1 MTTFARTS
9 ARRTASLWGAGV
21 VLLGLCVGAYL
32 ALSAFFIAQR
42 AQETPAQAEVF
53 ARAID
58 DALGRLAHL
67 PFVLAIDPV
76 VLDAVQGQGTEG
88 LNPVLADVATR
99 SGAEFVYLMDTEGE
113 TIASS
118 NYESPDS
125 LIGNSYR
132 FRPYFADAMAG
143 GTGRFYAV
151 GVTTGRPGYFISEA
165 VRDRSGTIRGVV
177 VVKIGVSD
185 LTRALSGSG
194 DLVLVTNRQGVVL
207 ASTADP
213 LIYGVIAPLTE
224 ADLAVLEEQ
233 QQFGRQPLSVL
244 DWAESD
250 PRRVA
255 LDGVGYVWTKAAL
268 GEEDWTLHL
277 LSDLGDIRREALL
290 WVAIGLTFV
299 LALVIA
305 TTVFRAAQL
314 RQALTLSDE
323 ARRQLE
329 QEIED
334 RRTAEAK
341 LETARGELVRKNQL
355 AALGQL
361 SASITHEL
369 GQPISA
375 MRNYLAAEEIAADA
389 LPGQLN
395 PQLSG
400 LADRMQRILD
410 QLRSFGRVGGD
421 GIGAFDGAEA
431 ILNAVQLVRHTAR
444 DAGVA
449 LNADVVSVGLT
460 LKGQASRFE
469 QVIVNLL
476 RNGIDAAGM
485 GGDVALTARKASGD
499 VIIAVADTGDGIGSL
514 SMDALREPF
523 FSTKPSGK
531 GMGLGLAISAQ
542 IVNEMGGELAAKN
555 GATGGAVFTVRLP
568 EGTRHERAS
577 DSHRH

>member
-1 MTTFARTS
+1 
-9 ARRTASLWGAGV
+9 
-21 VLLGLCVGAYL
+21 
-32 ALSAFFIAQR
+32 
-42 AQETPAQAEVF
+42 
-53 ARAID
+53 
-58 DALGRLAHL
+58 LAHL
-67 PFVLAIDPV
+67 PYVLAIDPI
-76 VLDAVQGQGTEG
+76 VLDAVESKGTAA
-88 LNPVLADVATR
+88 LNPVLADIAVR
-99 SGAEFVYLMDTEGE
+99 SGAEFVYLMDTDGR

-118 NYESPDS
+118 NYDSPTS

-132 FRPYFADAMAG
+132 FRPYFTDALAG
-143 GTGRFYAV
+143 QAGRFYAV
-151 GVTTGRPGYFISEA
+151 GVTTGRPGYFLSEA
-165 VRDRSGTIRGVV
+165 VRDDAGIIRGVV

-207 ASTADP
+207 ASTAAS
-213 LIYGVIAPLTE
+213 LIYGVLAPLT
-224 ADLAVLEEQ
+224 ANDLAVLEEQ
-233 QQFGRQPLSVL
+233 QQFGQQPLTVL
-244 DWAESD
+244 DWEESD
-250 PRRVA
+250 PRQVS
-255 LDGVGYVWTKAAL
+255 LDGVGYVWTQAAL
-268 GEEDWTLHL
+268 EQEDWTLHL

-305 TTVFRAAQL
+305 TTVFRATQL
-314 RQALTLSDE
+314 RRALNVSDE

-334 RRTAEAK
+334 RHTAEAK
-341 LETARGELVRKNQL
+341 LERARSELARKNQL

-400 LADRMQRILD
+400 LAERMQRILD
-410 QLRSFGRVGGD
+410 QLRSFGRVGSD
-421 GIGAFDGAEA
+421 GVGAFDGAEA
-431 ILNAVQLVRHTAR
+431 IQNAVQLVRHTAQG
-444 DAGVA
+444 AGVT
-449 LNADVVSVGLT
+449 LEADVVSVGLR
-460 LKGQASRFE
+460 LDGQASRFE

-476 RNGIDAAGM
+476 RNGIDAAGT
-485 GGDVALTARKASGD
+485 GGEVELHARKVNGEV
-499 VIIAVADTGDGIGSL
+499 VISVADTGDGIGTL

-523 FSTKPSGK
+523 FTTKPSGK

-542 IVNEMGGELAAKN
+542 IVNEMGGELAAEN
-555 GATGGAVFTVRLP
+555 GPTGGAVFTVRLP
-568 EGTRHERAS
+568 EGGTK
-577 DSHRH
+577 